1 MKLNKLASVLALGL
15 SMAAISNVYA
25 VDDVA
30 NQGQGK
36 ITFTGSIID
45 AACSI
50 SPETSDQEVSLG
62 QIAASQ
68 LADNGTSKPVNFEI
82 DLQHCTMNSTTSED
96 ENGKPTVT
104 TTAPSVK
111 VTFGGSPAIEGDN
124 TWFGITG
131 TASGAGVV
139 ITDASSNKIPVGGTT
154 EMARELIEGDNTLGF
169 SAYLQGLGDKVTT
182 GEFSSIADFTLAYE

>member
-139 ITDASSNKIPVGGTT
+139 ITDASSNKIPFGGTT

>member
-36 ITFTGSIID
+36 ITFTGSIIN

>member
-1 MKLNKLASVLALGL
+1 MKLNKLVSVLALGL

-68 LADNGTSKPVNFEI
+68 LA
-82 DLQHCTMNSTTSED
+82 TTVHLNPSISILICS
-96 ENGKPTVT
+96 
-104 TTAPSVK
+104 TAP
-111 VTFGGSPAIEGDN
+111 
-124 TWFGITG
+124 
-131 TASGAGVV
+131 
-139 ITDASSNKIPVGGTT
+139 
-154 EMARELIEGDNTLGF
+154 
-169 SAYLQGLGDKVTT
+169 
-182 GEFSSIADFTLAYE
+182 

>member
-1 MKLNKLASVLALGL
+1 MKMNKLASVLALTL
-15 SMAAISNVYA
+15 SMVAVSNVYA
-25 VDDVA
+25 ADDVA
-30 NQGQGK
+30 NQGQGR

-68 LADNGTSKPVNFEI
+68 LADSGVSKPVNFQI
-82 DLQHCTMNSTTSED
+82 DLQHCTTNSTTSEGTD
-96 ENGKPTVT
+96 GKDVVT
-104 TTAPSVK
+104 TTAPAVT
-111 VTFGGSPAIEGDN
+111 VTFGGSPAVEGDN

-154 EMARELIEGDNTLGF
+154 TARELIEGDNTMGF

-182 GEFSSIADFTLAYE
+182 GEFTSIADFTLAYE

>member
-1 MKLNKLASVLALGL
+1 MKMDKIASVLAIALG
-15 SMAAISNVYA
+15 MAAAANVYA
-25 VDDVA
+25 ADEVA
-30 NQGQGK
+30 NQGQGR

-45 AACSI
+45 SACSI

-68 LADNGTSKPVNFEI
+68 LADSGVSTPVNFEI
-82 DLQHCTMNSTTSED
+82 GLQHCTMSSTTSKD
-96 ENGKPTVT
+96 KDGNDVT
-104 TTAPSVK
+104 TSTAPSVK
-111 VTFGGSPAIEGDN
+111 VTFGGSPAVAGDN

-139 ITDASSNKIPVGGTT
+139 ITDGSSNIIPVGGTSSS
-154 EMARELIEGDNTLGF
+154 RELIEGENTLGF

-182 GEFSSIADFTLAYE
+182 GEFTSIADFTLAYE

>member
-68 LADNGTSKPVNFEI
+68 LADNGTSKPVNFNI
-82 DLQHCTMNSTTSED
+82 DLQHCTMNSTTSDD
-96 ENGKPTVT
+96 EQGKPVVT
-104 TTAPSVK
+104 STAPSVT

-139 ITDASSNKIPVGGTT
+139 ITDASSNKIPVGGSTT
-154 EMARELIEGDNTLGF
+154 ARDLIEGDNTLSF
-169 SAYLQGLGDKVTT
+169 SAYVQGLGDEVTT
-182 GEFSSIADFTLAYE
+182 GEFTSIADFTLAYE